1 MSEPTSEAMTE
12 APAGSPEAGEIEV
25 ISFEIAGQEFCIDI
39 RAVREIRG
47 WTPATPLPN
56 APNSVLGVINLRGVI
71 MPVIDLRSRLG
82 LGATE
87 PTPRHVIVVIHHAQR
102 TFGLLVDG
110 VQESFR
116 FEASRLQPPPELGDD
131 GGTPVIDAIL
141 PWEGRLITRLIVSAL
156 MPAGPQTA
164 AA

>member
-1 MSEPTSEAMTE
+1 MGDAL
-12 APAGSPEAGEIEV
+12 PAESGEIEV
-25 ISFEIAGQEFCIDI
+25 ISFEIGGQEFCIDI

-56 APNSVLGVINLRGVI
+56 APSSVLGVINLRGMI
-71 MPVIDLRSRLG
+71 MPVIDLRNRLG

-87 PTPRHVIVVIHHAQR
+87 PTARHVIVVINHAQR

-116 FEASRLQPPPELGDD
+116 FDAARLQPPPDLG
-131 GGTPVIDAIL
+131 GGSDAGYIDAIL
-141 PWEGRLITRLIVSAL
+141 PWEGRLITRLVVSAL
-156 MPAGPQTA
+156 MPGAEAQA
-164 AA
+164 A

>member
-1 MSEPTSEAMTE
+1 MSKPQSEPQSESAET
-12 APAGSPEAGEIEV
+12 GEIEV

-56 APNSVLGVINLRGVI
+56 APSSVLGVINLRGVI

-87 PTPRHVIVVIHHAQR
+87 PTARHVIVVIHHAQR

-116 FEASRLQPPPELGDD
+116 FEASALQPPPELGA
-131 GGTPVIDAIL
+131 GAEAAVIDAIL
-141 PWEGRLITRLIVSAL
+141 PWEGRLITRLVVAAL
-156 MPAGPQTA
+156 MPAAPRA
-164 AA
+164 AAA

>member
-1 MSEPTSEAMTE
+1 MSEAL
-12 APAGSPEAGEIEV
+12 AGSPETGEIEV

-56 APNSVLGVINLRGVI
+56 APSAVLGVINLRGVI

-82 LGATE
+82 LGSTE
-87 PTPRHVIVVIHHAQR
+87 PTARHVIVVIHHDQQAE
-102 TFGLLVDG
+102 GALVDG

-116 FEASRLQPPPELGDD
+116 FEASRLQPPPELG
-131 GGTPVIDAIL
+131 GGGETPLIDAIL

-156 MPAGPQTA
+156 MPVAPQA
-164 AA
+164 AAA

>member
-1 MSEPTSEAMTE
+1 MSEL
-12 APAGSPEAGEIEV
+12 GSIMGEAGEIEV
-25 ISFEIAGQEFCIDI
+25 ISFEIGGQEFCIDI

-47 WTPATPLPN
+47 WTQATPLPN
-56 APNSVLGVINLRGVI
+56 APASVLGVINLRGMI

-87 PTPRHVIVVIHHAQR
+87 PTARHVIVVIHHAAR

-116 FEASRLQPPPELGDD
+116 FDAARLQPPPDLGDTAD
-131 GGTPVIDAIL
+131 LSVIDAIL
-141 PWEGRLITRLIVSAL
+141 PWEGRLITRLVVPSL
-156 MPAGPQTA
+156 MPGMRAEA
-164 AA
+164 A

>member
-1 MSEPTSEAMTE
+1 MSRPMSE
-12 APAGSPEAGEIEV
+12 APAGSPETGEETGEIEV

-56 APNSVLGVINLRGVI
+56 APSSVLGVINLRGVI
-71 MPVIDLRSRLG
+71 MPVIDLRNRLG

-116 FEASRLQPPPELGDD
+116 FEAARLQPPPELAAGAEA
-131 GGTPVIDAIL
+131 PVIDAIL
-141 PWEGRLITRLIVSAL
+141 PWEGRLITRLIVAAL
-156 MPAGPQTA
+156 MPARPQA
-164 AA
+164 AAA

>member
-1 MSEPTSEAMTE
+1 MSEAV
-12 APAGSPEAGEIEV
+12 AAGAETGEIEV
-25 ISFEIAGQEFCIDI
+25 ISFEIGGQEFCIDI

-47 WTPATPLPN
+47 WTQATPLPN
-56 APNSVLGVINLRGVI
+56 APSSVLGVINLRGMI

-87 PTPRHVIVVIHHAQR
+87 PTPRHVIVVIHHAAR

-116 FEASRLQPPPELGDD
+116 FEAARLQPPPDLG
-131 GGTPVIDAIL
+131 GGADLRVIDAIL
-141 PWEGRLITRLIVSAL
+141 PWEGRLITRLVVPAL
-156 MPAGPQTA
+156 MPGPQSQA
-164 AA
+164 A